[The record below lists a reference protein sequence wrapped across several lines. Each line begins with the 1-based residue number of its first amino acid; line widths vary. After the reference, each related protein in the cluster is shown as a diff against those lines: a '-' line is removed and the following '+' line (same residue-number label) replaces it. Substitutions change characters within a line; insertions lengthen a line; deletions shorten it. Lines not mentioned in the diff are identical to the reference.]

1 MMFILILRCWFVSF
15 VCFSYLFKA
24 CTSVGVYA
32 RARVL
37 PRLCRVRLALPSARS
52 SFPGFFFSFLI
63 IREHTAL
70 LYWAGSAS
78 LPGPGAQTG
87 ALKSLLS
94 VRTFCKFRVR
104 SERVQSLEP
113 GPALVLMI
121 VGVCLYTVKQLPMED
136 M

>member
-1 MMFILILRCWFVSF
+1 MGGC
-15 VCFSYLFKA
+15 VCA
-24 CTSVGVYA
+24 C
-32 RARVL
+32 ARVAQVVQSSAGSAL
-37 PRLCRVRLALPSARS
+37 GSQQLSRL
-52 SFPGFFFSFLI
+52 FFSFLI

-78 LPGPGAQTG
+78 LPGPGAQSG